1 MSEKQSRCLNPL
13 PRSYS
18 SQKSSGSPH
27 SSVGFVSVAEARG
40 LCSFLPQLTALKKI
54 IVNTPVVL
62 IPIMNSK
69 YLDLYEL
76 NISITLFKR
85 YNHVH
90 YVTIEIGLMTYFFV
104 LEGSSYL

>member
-69 YLDLYEL
+69 YLDLYHL
-76 NISITLFKR
+76 LCYYDLVLILIYFKISL
-85 YNHVH
+85 V
-90 YVTIEIGLMTYFFV
+90 V
-104 LEGSSYL
+104 